1 MATNYN
7 YPSAEDIETQAK
19 YRPSVAS
26 NIFNVLT
33 GGLAGQITGSTQ
45 RAQEAARARQ
55 ALLQE
60 EFGKRDEERAIKRQ
74 LFVNAIQQGAELDP
88 NATIAQMA
96 DDLRKQKIKRDLLQ
110 QSGRIS
116 AYNEAAGQTPQGV
129 ALLADRT
136 SPFFQAAQ
144 LAAKADLGE
153 KEAQVALEEKRQTPA
168 LRAQYEALAPGAYIP
183 PDATAGQLK
192 GLIEVARM
200 RSQSQIPAQMRQED
214 DKTNLI
220 DLFNQ
225 YQGLKAFGGMS
236 EADVQKL
243 PASAAK
249 GYLTRANKEL
259 ETSKTLQ
266 NKEAQS
272 NAFARTM
279 GILNLP
285 FDQRTTPENLQTL
298 YADASL
304 VGKSITDSP
313 KWQAT
318 MGLGPKLDN
327 DQLKEV
333 KSYSDSLSIG
343 NRFAKLVA
351 AAASQPGGLKK
362 FQDNNFGTIRNAL
375 NNQSSKFFSN
385 NAERELARALVQEYE
400 AFVQGPRKFLF
411 GASLTAGEQG
421 SANLS
426 FGTASDKDFFNRAIQ
441 FIDRVHEN
449 DPVTF
454 YLDAGKS
461 INDPVVSGV
470 INKKK
475 EYNNY
480 KQIFAPSP
488 LTPQEEARKQ
498 ELLRKTRRTQ

>member
-19 YRPSVAS
+19 YRPGVAS

-60 EFGKRDEERAIKRQ
+60 EFNKRDEERAIKRQ